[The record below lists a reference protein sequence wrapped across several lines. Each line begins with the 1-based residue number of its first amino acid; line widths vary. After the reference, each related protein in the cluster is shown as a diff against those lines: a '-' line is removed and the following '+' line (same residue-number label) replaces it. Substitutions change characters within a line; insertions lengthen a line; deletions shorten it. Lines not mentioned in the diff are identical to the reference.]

1 MPWSMA
7 LRTRWVS
14 GSRMLS
20 IRVRSSSVSA
30 PSITSCTSRPQETAT
45 SRTVRGNLL
54 NTCSIGCIRV
64 LTAASCRELV
74 TVLIRWITPSRTGS
88 VDSMLRSSLR
98 ARTSSPT
105 RSRIEASSPTSTLM
119 DESAAGAAG
128 FAGMVAGV
136 GGVAGAAGA
145 VVAVVARA
153 AAGTLAAGVGAT
165 GAGSTGGGTTGTAG
179 GGGRTGTAAAADWGA
194 GSSSSC
200 DATAASV
207 WESSRKSC
215 SPSTPVSSIA

>member
-1 MPWSMA
+1 MPWSTA
-7 LRTRWVS
+7 LRTRCVS

-30 PSITSCTSRPQETAT
+30 PSITSCTSRPQATAT

-54 NTCSIGCIRV
+54 KTCSIGCIRV

-128 FAGMVAGV
+128 FAGIVAGV

-145 VVAVVARA
+145 EA
-153 AAGTLAAGVGAT
+153 AAGTLTAGVGAT

-179 GGGRTGTAAAADWGA
+179 GGGRTGAAAAADWGA

-200 DATAASV
+200 DATAVSV